1 MKKLIVLALVLLPM
15 LLNAGVIVKKSGEQ
29 IDDVS
34 IKSVNDSIVNYTSS
48 SGKKHSIA
56 KSELSAILYDDGRY
70 EEIKQQIKVVEE
82 PTLDS
87 ESIISKEN
95 HTKNSISQD
104 LYEKK
109 EKKTIPQKCYNEASK
124 VYKAVYDETFKKALQ
139 QGYSKMQAYNIAD
152 DEARIAKQKVLDEC
166 YETIVVKGE
175 SYRAVEPVISE
186 EEPTSIQK
194 TPKPAKNVTPKECY
208 AEGNK
213 AFNRVYKEAVNKA
226 LQLGYSKSQA
236 YKIASDEA
244 QEAKTKAIEECSN
257 RLANE

>member
-1 MKKLIVLALVLLPM
+1 MKKLIVLVLVLLPM

-109 EKKTIPQKCYNEASK
+109 EKKTIPQK
-124 VYKAVYDETFKKALQ
+124 
-139 QGYSKMQAYNIAD
+139 
-152 DEARIAKQKVLDEC
+152 
-166 YETIVVKGE
+166 
-175 SYRAVEPVISE
+175 IS
-186 EEPTSIQK
+186 IF
-194 TPKPAKNVTPKECY
+194 VT
-208 AEGNK
+208 NT
-213 AFNRVYKEAVNKA
+213 RV
-226 LQLGYSKSQA
+226 S
-236 YKIASDEA
+236 
-244 QEAKTKAIEECSN
+244 
-257 RLANE
+257 